1 MVKIRRIFLPG
12 MVAAIQITNT
22 NWRNP
27 TDLSPP
33 TDEWNYSN
41 CKPANEHSSVEFTG
55 QQVLIRNFVIDYGTR
70 QTTEHFDFL
79 AGQIKSRQ
87 TRNTPVKIITKT
99 HIK

>member
-41 CKPANEHSSVEFTG
+41 NNSANKHSSVDQNTIP
-55 QQVLIRNFVIDYGTR
+55 LPK
-70 QTTEHFDFL
+70 TE
-79 AGQIKSRQ
+79 IKKHHQAECHHNHDMS
-87 TRNTPVKIITKT
+87 PW
-99 HIK
+99 